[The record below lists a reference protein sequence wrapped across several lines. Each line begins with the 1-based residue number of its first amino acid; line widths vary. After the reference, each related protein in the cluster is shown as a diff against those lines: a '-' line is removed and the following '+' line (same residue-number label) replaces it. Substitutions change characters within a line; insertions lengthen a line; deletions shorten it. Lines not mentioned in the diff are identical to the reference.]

1 MNQTILNNKNSL
13 EQKMREVLAEIGE
26 DPYREG
32 LKETPKRIV
41 KAWAETLKGYDQKP
55 EDFLK
60 VFTSNEDQMIISR
73 DIEFY
78 SYCEHHFIPFFGHA
92 HVAYLPAGKVIG
104 LSKIAR
110 LVDMYARRLQ
120 IQENLTSQVANSL
133 NELLEPKGVAVIIE
147 GQHMCQTMRGI
158 QKKDANM
165 VTSCMLGA
173 FREDAKL
180 RDEFLQVLRIGK

>member
-26 DPYREG
+26 DPNREG
-32 LKETPKRIV
+32 LLETPKRIV

-120 IQENLTSQVANSL
+120 IQEKLTSQVANSL

-147 GQHMCQTMRGI
+147 GQHMCQSMRGI